1 MGRSFCGFI
10 SVPEKAIIKRFRKGD
25 AMRTECTKYMYD
37 GKWTQD
43 FLERSRTDYHTDD
56 VPEIKAIEN
65 ALLLPQK
72 DAAGHSWGIGGAV
85 SPDGR
90 IVEETCIGQVFGGT
104 YQVRDE
110 DIQYSSEIFY
120 FIPIIPRH
128 WGHFLID
135 VLSRFW
141 FIIDGSDKGYR
152 IAFCGKD
159 FPDNKITENYL
170 EALKILGVD
179 EKRLLFVEKP
189 MKVAKILIPEAS
201 YGDGKPYSDIYLKII
216 QSLKENALAMESVKR
231 LNPIEKVYFTRQQ
244 FRRAHMTEVG
254 EKEIEVAFRSS
265 GFTVL
270 APEKLSVEEQVY
282 YFATAG
288 EIASISGTISHN
300 IVFCEE
306 GTKVA
311 VLNRCC
317 LPNIAQFSINQISKA
332 TVTYIDVYAKETM
345 KRAEYWPV
353 WVEVNDNLDQFMN
366 DNGHRMS
373 SVPLYKRSLVKLRNY
388 GRYEYL
394 IQRMNLKRL
403 LRR

>member
-1 MGRSFCGFI
+1 
-10 SVPEKAIIKRFRKGD
+10 
-25 AMRTECTKYMYD
+25 MRTECTKYMYD
-37 GKWTQD
+37 CKWTQD
-43 FLERSRTDYHTDD
+43 FLERSRADYHTDD
-56 VPEIKAIEN
+56 VPGFKIIEN

-72 DAAGHSWGIGGAV
+72 EASGHSWGIGGAV
-85 SPDGR
+85 SPDGT
-90 IVEETCIGQVFGGT
+90 VAEASCVGQVFGGA
-104 YQVRDE
+104 YQVREE
-110 DIQYSSEIFY
+110 DILYNGEILY

-141 FIIDGSDKGYR
+141 FIIDGSDMGYR

-159 FPDNKITENYL
+159 FPDHKLTGNYL
-170 EALKILGVD
+170 ETLKILGVV
-179 EKRLLFVEKP
+179 EKRLLFIEKP
-189 MKVAKILIPEAS
+189 TRAAKILIPEAS
-201 YGDGKPYSDIYLKII
+201 YGDGKPYSDIYVRII
-216 QSLKENALAMESVKR
+216 QRLKEKAMGMESVRR
-231 LNPIEKVYFTRQQ
+231 LETIEKIYFTRQQ

-254 EKEIEVAFRSS
+254 EKEIEELFRSS

-270 APEKLSVEEQVY
+270 APEKLTVEEQIF
-282 YFATAG
+282 YFSTAG

-345 KRAEYWPV
+345 RREEYWPV
-353 WVEVNDNLDQFMN
+353 WVEVNDNLNRFMS
-366 DNGHRMS
+366 DTGHGTS
-373 SVPLYKRSLVKLRNY
+373 SIPLYKRSLVKLRNY

>member
-1 MGRSFCGFI
+1 
-10 SVPEKAIIKRFRKGD
+10 
-25 AMRTECTKYMYD
+25 MRTECTKYMYD
-37 GKWTQD
+37 CKWTQD
-43 FLERSRTDYHTDD
+43 FLERSRADYHTDD
-56 VPEIKAIEN
+56 VPGFKIIEN

-72 DAAGHSWGIGGAV
+72 EASGHSWGIGGAV
-85 SPDGR
+85 SPDGT
-90 IVEETCIGQVFGGT
+90 VAEASCIGQVFGGA
-104 YQVRDE
+104 YQVREE
-110 DIQYSSEIFY
+110 DILYNGEILY

-141 FIIDGSDKGYR
+141 FIIDGSDRGYR

-159 FPDNKITENYL
+159 FPDHKLTGNYL
-170 EALKILGVD
+170 ETLKILGVD
-179 EKRLLFVEKP
+179 EKRLLFIEKP
-189 MKVAKILIPEAS
+189 TRAAKILIPEAS
-201 YGDGKPYSDIYLKII
+201 YGDGKPYSDIYVRII
-216 QSLKENALAMESVKR
+216 QRLKEKAMGMESVRR
-231 LNPIEKVYFTRQQ
+231 LETIEKIYFTRQQ

-254 EKEIEVAFRSS
+254 EKEIEELFRSS

-270 APEKLSVEEQVY
+270 APEKLTVEEQIF
-282 YFATAG
+282 YFSTAG

-345 KRAEYWPV
+345 RRAEYWPV
-353 WVEVNDNLDQFMN
+353 WVEVNDNLNRFMS
-366 DNGHRMS
+366 DTGHGTS
-373 SVPLYKRSLVKLRNY
+373 SIPFYKRSLVKLRNY